1 MKPTNR
7 KEISEALK
15 EAMNKEDLHT
25 RDAAKYLNI
34 NPCYI
39 SMAQNPNS
47 WDSMGKASWIRLEEW
62 FNTNSKIALF
72 EIPPGEEI
80 WVPREKPI
88 KQDNADAV
96 IKTVEKVPK
105 FKDKPSKLSKK
116 DDEPAKFNYDFLKGK
131 NLQIDEEEGLLK
143 IKEAISAFKSA
154 TEPWIEISKGVG
166 ELAKHYKA
174 RVQNP
179 TETRQLIAIDIEINL
194 VVNGQKVHL

>member
-62 FNTNSKIALF
+62 FNTNSRITLF
-72 EIPPGEEI
+72 EIPSGEEI
-80 WVPREKPI
+80 WVPREKPVKTDGSDMAKRTEI
-88 KQDNADAV
+88 K
-96 IKTVEKVPK
+96 IPK
-105 FKDKPSKLSKK
+105 FAEKQTKQSNKTDKP
-116 DDEPAKFNYDFLKGK
+116 PKFNYDFLKGK
-131 NLQIDEEEGLLK
+131 DLLDTK
-143 IKEAISAFKSA
+143 EKEAELMDFIGLIIEKRLKEFQTTA
-154 TEPWIEISKGVG
+154 TLEATID
-166 ELAKHYKA
+166 
-174 RVQNP
+174 P
-179 TETRQLIAIDIEINL
+179 THVKVALDIEINL
-194 VVNGQKVHL
+194 VLNGQKVRLN